1 MNQQGVSGNRF
12 NVYGTY
18 VLFAK
23 EVRRFLKVTV
33 QTVLTPVVTA
43 LLYLLVFGQALEEHI
58 EVYDGVSYSAFLI
71 PGLMMM
77 SIIQNAFANSSS
89 SLIQSKMMGNLV
101 FVMLAPISSLEFFIA
116 FVAAAVVRGV
126 LVAIAVYVVAIVFV
140 DLPLAAVWAIVVF
153 AVLGSATLGALGLV
167 AGVWAEK
174 FDQLAG
180 FQNFFIL
187 PLSFLSGVFYSIHSL
202 PGVWQTV
209 SRFNPFF
216 YLIDGF
222 RYGFFGVSDANV
234 GVSLVVTIG
243 FLLAIS
249 VVGLV
254 MLQKGYK
261 IRA

>member
-1 MNQQGVSGNRF
+1 MSGSRLRGV
-12 NVYGTY
+12 YT
-18 VLFAK
+18 LFAK
-23 EVRRFLKVTV
+23 EVWRFMKVFV

-43 LLYLLVFGQALEEHI
+43 LLYLLVFGQALEGNV
-58 EVYDGVSYSAFLI
+58 EVYQGVTYSAFLI

-101 FVMLAPISSLEFFIA
+101 FVLLSPISSFEFFIA
-116 FVAAAVVRGV
+116 FTAAAVMRGIMV
-126 LVAIAVYVVAIVFV
+126 ALAVYLVAILFV
-140 DLPLAAVWAIVVF
+140 DLPLQAGWAVLVF
-153 AVLGSATLGALGLV
+153 AVLGSATLGVMGLI

-209 SRFNPFF
+209 SQFNPFF

-222 RYGFFGVSDANV
+222 RFGFFGQSDADPML
-234 GVSLVVTIG
+234 SLWVTLA
-243 FLLAIS
+243 FLIALSGIA
-249 VVGLV
+249 LL

-261 IRA
+261 IRS

>member
-1 MNQQGVSGNRF
+1 MRASRLRGV
-12 NVYGTY
+12 YT
-18 VLFAK
+18 LFAK
-23 EVRRFLKVTV
+23 EVRRFMKVFV

-43 LLYLLVFGQALEEHI
+43 LLYLLVFGQALEGNVQ
-58 EVYDGVSYSAFLI
+58 VYEGVSYSAFLI

-101 FVMLAPISSLEFFIA
+101 FVLLSPISSLEFFIA
-116 FVAAAVVRGV
+116 FTAAAVVRGV
-126 LVAIAVYVVAIVFV
+126 LVALAVYFVAVLFI
-140 DLPLAAVWAIVVF
+140 DLPLAALWAVVVF
-153 AVLGSATLGALGLV
+153 AVLGSATLGVLGLI

-202 PGVWQTV
+202 PVMWQTV
-209 SRFNPFF
+209 SQFNPFF

-222 RYGFFGVSDANV
+222 RYGFFGQSDADPML
-234 GVSLVVTIG
+234 SLTVTLV
-243 FLLAIS
+243 FLLVLS
-249 VVGLV
+249 TVGLL

-261 IRA
+261 IRS

>member
-1 MNQQGVSGNRF
+1 MTSSAR
-12 NVYGTY
+12 YGMYT
-18 VLFAK
+18 LFQK

-43 LLYLLVFGQALEEHI
+43 LLYLLVFGQALEGNV
-58 EVYDGVSYSAFLI
+58 EVYPGVTYSAFLI

-89 SLIQSKMMGNLV
+89 SLIQSKMTGNLV
-101 FVMLAPISSLEFFIA
+101 FVLLSPISNLEFFAA
-116 FVAAAVVRGV
+116 FTLAAVVRGV
-126 LVAIAVYVVAIVFV
+126 LVALAVYVVAILFV
-140 DLPLAAVWAIVVF
+140 DLPLAAPWAVVVF
-153 AVLGSATLGALGLV
+153 AVLGSATLGALGVL

-202 PGVWQTV
+202 PGVWQVV
-209 SRFNPFF
+209 SQFNPFF

-222 RYGFFGVSDANV
+222 RYGFFGQADASV
-234 GVSLVVTIG
+234 WLSLLVSLG

-249 VVGLV
+249 AVCLL

-261 IRA
+261 IRG